1 MQYYDHSDQDRFSRD
16 EERGE
21 DYNYDIDDDE
31 DVDDDDADD
40 IDDVDDDDDID
51 FDDGDDDD
59 DDGDKDDGDKNVC
72 RFSSIFLDTRSQTWC
87 IWLGV
92 R

>member
-31 DVDDDDADD
+31 DVDDDDDDD
-40 IDDVDDDDDID
+40 IDDVDDGDKHDDDQM
-51 FDDGDDDD
+51 FAG
-59 DDGDKDDGDKNVC
+59 
-72 RFSSIFLDTRSQTWC
+72 FHQSSRLQGAKPGAS
-87 IWLGV
+87 G
-92 R
+92 

>member
-1 MQYYDHSDQDRFSRD
+1 MQHNDHSDQDRFSRD

-21 DYNYDIDDDE
+21 DYDYDIDDDE
-31 DVDDDDADD
+31 DVDDDDDA
-40 IDDVDDDDDID
+40 IDDN
-51 FDDGDDDD
+51 
-59 DDGDKDDGDKNVC
+59 DDGDKNVC
-72 RFSSIFLDTRSQTWC
+72 RFSSIFSVTRSQTWC